1 MGLSER
7 DIMKYRVIFRER
19 SDSQGERA
27 DDPPS
32 FLDTQLED
40 GVVLDSVFVGRLE
53 PPSLHT
59 SETMEEDDAFL
70 SLSGEIWEYDVA
82 PGRDRDFIAALQNS
96 GVVMEFEA
104 LESSNEVGMS

>member
-1 MGLSER
+1 
-7 DIMKYRVIFRER
+7 MKFRVIFRQR
-19 SDSQGERA
+19 SDRQGERA

-53 PPSLHT
+53 PQSLHT

-70 SLSGEIWEYDVA
+70 SISGEIWEYDVA
-82 PGRDRDFIAALQNS
+82 PGRGQDFVAAIQNS
-96 GVVMEFEA
+96 RMVMEFEP
-104 LESSNEVGMS
+104 LESSDELGTA